1 MIMMTMHFIK
11 DENGKPQVP
20 FKTVYVTGLIRDD
33 DGHKMS
39 KSKGNVIDPLDMIDG
54 ISLED
59 LLEKRTGN
67 MMQPKMAEK
76 IKKQTAKQFPD
87 GIESHGTDALRFTLA
102 AVASTGRDIS
112 WDMKRLEGYRNF
124 CNKLWNASNFVL
136 MNTQEYD
143 CGFNSDSSMTFSL
156 ADKWIMGQYQ
166 NTIKAYRDAMDT
178 YRFDIAAHTLYEFT
192 WDQFCGWYIELTKP
206 ILLQGT
212 DEQQRGTRHTLVT
225 VLESLLRL
233 MHPIMPFITETIW
246 QDVSPIANCHSATIM
261 NQVYPEYDV
270 AKVDATAMADLEWVK
285 GFVLSIRS
293 IRGEMDISPNKPL
306 SVLLRNASPE
316 DIRRLEENVIFL
328 HSIAKLETVTAL
340 SEDDKSPA
348 CATSLLG
355 SLEIMIPMAGLIDK
369 DAELARIA
377 KALDKLE
384 KDYAR
389 TQGKLANEKF
399 VSNAPDVVIEKEKA
413 KLADFTMQM
422 GKLHEQRST
431 IASL

>member
-1 MIMMTMHFIK
+1 
-11 DENGKPQVP
+11 
-20 FKTVYVTGLIRDD
+20 
-33 DGHKMS
+33 
-39 KSKGNVIDPLDMIDG
+39 
-54 ISLED
+54 
-59 LLEKRTGN
+59 
-67 MMQPKMAEK
+67 
-76 IKKQTAKQFPD
+76 
-87 GIESHGTDALRFTLA
+87 
-102 AVASTGRDIS
+102 
-112 WDMKRLEGYRNF
+112 
-124 CNKLWNASNFVL
+124 
-136 MNTQEYD
+136 
-143 CGFNSDSSMTFSL
+143 
-156 ADKWIMGQYQ
+156 
-166 NTIKAYRDAMDT
+166 
-178 YRFDIAAHTLYEFT
+178 
-192 WDQFCGWYIELTKP
+192 
-206 ILLQGT
+206 
-212 DEQQRGTRHTLVT
+212 
-225 VLESLLRL
+225 

-328 HSIAKLETVTAL
+328 HSIAKLEIVTTL
-340 SEDDKSPA
+340 SKEDKSPA

-399 VSNAPDVVIEKEKA
+399 VSNAPDVVIEK
-413 KLADFTMQM
+413 
-422 GKLHEQRST
+422 
-431 IASL
+431 